1 MKAWHIG
8 ELSPCIISRLK
19 VTEQHH
25 SEDEV
30 QNGTLGTF
38 ELLLVL
44 LPKLLYISHKM
55 RFFLNV
61 INHRFLTIETNLKAF
76 CCLFST
82 SSVKLFIVNVQIFV
96 YSCVFRKK
104 EKQHSQNL

>member
-44 LPKLLYISHKM
+44 LPKSLYVSHAMSNQKGSPPWC
-55 RFFLNV
+55 RGGALD
-61 INHRFLTIETNLKAF
+61 L
-76 CCLFST
+76 
-82 SSVKLFIVNVQIFV
+82 
-96 YSCVFRKK
+96 
-104 EKQHSQNL
+104 

>member
-38 ELLLVL
+38 ELLLLL
-44 LPKLLYISHKM
+44 LPKSLYIKP
-55 RFFLNV
+55 N
-61 INHRFLTIETNLKAF
+61 IYNHSKHLMMPCTR
-76 CCLFST
+76 
-82 SSVKLFIVNVQIFV
+82 LFICFALIKLCSKTNNLRSLVQEF
-96 YSCVFRKK
+96 
-104 EKQHSQNL
+104 E

>member
-1 MKAWHIG
+1 MGQHVKAWHIG

-30 QNGTLGTF
+30 QNGTPGTF

-44 LPKLLYISHKM
+44 LPKSLYISHAM
-55 RFFLNV
+55 C
-61 INHRFLTIETNLKAF
+61 NLK
-76 CCLFST
+76 
-82 SSVKLFIVNVQIFV
+82 KYKI
-96 YSCVFRKK
+96 
-104 EKQHSQNL
+104 